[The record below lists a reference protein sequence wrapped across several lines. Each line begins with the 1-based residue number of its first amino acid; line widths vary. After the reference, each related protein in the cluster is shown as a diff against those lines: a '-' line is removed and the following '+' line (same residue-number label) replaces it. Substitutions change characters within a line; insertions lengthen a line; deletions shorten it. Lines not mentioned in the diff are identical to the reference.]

1 MLGKSKVP
9 PRHINA
15 SARLKWSAP
24 PLVEDDKILLHLQIP
39 PSIGLTTRKIVAQ
52 LASFRASDHPMFFDP
67 VYITFPVDYSPPYKF
82 ITDSMVESACKAQV
96 HENKFRDL
104 ELYQGKHRSCQF
116 LRLIL
121 EHWTLE
127 GIPNWQCKGPVEY
140 CNRVGPFSNQ
150 GVFSNSGIFIQRF
163 ECFQSSAQ
171 PDYNISA
178 AISIVPAVEHNT
190 RSSGLGSVREKQN
203 TVDPSNMEKSIPC
216 PTPSPVDTE
225 DALNKANLQG
235 KVPKSSAHDEGH
247 LTNPSTQK
255 GGVCTCCLD
264 THSPLDLHT
273 HPYVSHE
280 HRIHTTPPDA
290 HFPLSSEQGMT
301 FNDFKNDQAKYM
313 APPITRAEAALLVA
327 EIASHKGDKSEISSP
342 EDDDNS
348 FSFHYKF
355 EDCGLSQYNF
365 SKRKFESNE
374 EQTGNEVVYVYV
386 AADRDKVVIKILKS
400 YWEENQIDRTS
411 YMKCF
416 ERVLGI
422 SPKDWLVVPF
432 EHSAVRE
439 DLFNSYSY
447 KSGLF
452 SASSSFVYI

>member
-1 MLGKSKVP
+1 M
-9 PRHINA
+9 
-15 SARLKWSAP
+15 
-24 PLVEDDKILLHLQIP
+24 
-39 PSIGLTTRKIVAQ
+39 
-52 LASFRASDHPMFFDP
+52 
-67 VYITFPVDYSPPYKF
+67 
-82 ITDSMVESACKAQV
+82 
-96 HENKFRDL
+96 
-104 ELYQGKHRSCQF
+104 
-116 LRLIL
+116 
-121 EHWTLE
+121 
-127 GIPNWQCKGPVEY
+127 
-140 CNRVGPFSNQ
+140 
-150 GVFSNSGIFIQRF
+150 
-163 ECFQSSAQ
+163 
-171 PDYNISA
+171 
-178 AISIVPAVEHNT
+178 
-190 RSSGLGSVREKQN
+190 
-203 TVDPSNMEKSIPC
+203 
-216 PTPSPVDTE
+216 
-225 DALNKANLQG
+225 NKANLQG
-235 KVPKSSAHDEGH
+235 KVPKSSAHDEGR

-290 HFPLSSEQGMT
+290 HFPLLSEQGMT
-301 FNDFKNDQAKYM
+301 FNDFKNGQAKYM
-313 APPITRAEAALLVA
+313 APPIMRAEAALLVA

-348 FSFHYKF
+348 FSFHSKV
-355 EDCGLSQYNF
+355 EDRGLSQYDISN
-365 SKRKFESNE
+365 RKFEVRTNAVDSKTVEIVYRDIEVGFVNKNRSFRSDVPPNRALFIEEDHICERDAGNLLHSEWRHCAPKRGGYPSNIKGFDSLKHALSMLSQSNE
-374 EQTGNEVVYVYV
+374 EQAGNEVVYVYV

-447 KSGLF
+447 KSGFF
-452 SASSSFVYI
+452 SFAFVGSNDKLYTKCCLKMTGEDDTLDESFFDSDLIWRRRIHSVREQ